1 MKTVIMAGGKGTRIS
16 SINNEIPKPM
26 ITINGTP
33 VLEHQ
38 LNCLKR
44 QGIKEITIVVGY
56 LKEKIISYF
65 EDGQKIGIKITYI
78 EEKEPLGTAGA
89 LFYFNKLE
97 EDVLLLNGD
106 LLFDIDIASLIEF
119 HRSKNA
125 DITVVSHPNSHP
137 YDSTLLQV
145 DKESKVVEI
154 LTKENR
160 RELYQNRVNAG
171 IHVLSSTVLEDIT
184 ELKKIDLDRD
194 ILPKYVN
201 KGTLFAYDT
210 AEYIKDMGTPGRYY
224 DVCEDAKKNIPFQ
237 KNKRNMQ
244 KAVFLDRDGTINKHK
259 GFITKPE
266 QLVLCDEAAEAIRRI
281 NSAGYIVIVITNQP
295 VVARGECT
303 LDELNRIHDK
313 MEVLL
318 GEQGAYINDIF
329 VCPHHPDGG
338 FEGEVKEL
346 KIECECR
353 KPKPG
358 LLLQAAQ
365 KYNIDLSSSFMI
377 GDSDTDILAG
387 KSAGCKTY
395 LCQDGIKVKEIEL
408 ILDYINR
415 L

>member
-171 IHVLSSTVLEDIT
+171 IHVLSSTVLENIT

-194 ILPKYVN
+194 ILPQYVN

-210 AEYIKDMGTPGRYY
+210 AEYIKDMGIPSRYY
-224 DVCEDAKKNIPFQ
+224 DVCADAEKNIPFK
-237 KNKRNMQ
+237 KNKLNMQ
-244 KAVFLDRDGTINKHK
+244 KAFFLDRDGTINKHM
-259 GFITKPE
+259 GFITKPD
-266 QLVLCDEAAEAIRRI
+266 QLVLCDEAAESIRRI

-329 VCPHHPDGG
+329 VCPHYPDGG
-338 FEGEVKEL
+338 FDGEVKEL

-358 LLLQAAQ
+358 LFLQAAQ
-365 KYNIDLSSSFMI
+365 KYNIDLSSSIMI

-387 KSAGCKTY
+387 QNAGCKTF
-395 LCQDGIKVKEIEL
+395 LCQAGIKVKEIEI
-408 ILDYINR
+408 ILDYINE